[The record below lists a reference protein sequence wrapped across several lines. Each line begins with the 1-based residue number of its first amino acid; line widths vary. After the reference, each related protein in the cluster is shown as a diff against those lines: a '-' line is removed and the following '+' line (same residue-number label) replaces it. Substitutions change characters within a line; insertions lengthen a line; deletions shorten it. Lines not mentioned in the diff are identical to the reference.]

1 MKEQVSEL
9 GMKQIR
15 AVYVTS
21 NIDDNVESEILD
33 GKFGI
38 VYISPELLL
47 RQTKWREMWDQMYI
61 KKI

>member
-1 MKEQVSEL
+1 
-9 GMKQIR
+9 MKQIR

-21 NIDDNVESEILD
+21 NIDNNVESEILD

-38 VYISPELLL
+38 VYISPDLLL